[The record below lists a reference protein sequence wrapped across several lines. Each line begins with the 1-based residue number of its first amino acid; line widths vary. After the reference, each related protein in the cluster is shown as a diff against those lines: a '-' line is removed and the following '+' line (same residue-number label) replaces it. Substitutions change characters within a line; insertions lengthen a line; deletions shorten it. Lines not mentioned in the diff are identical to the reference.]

1 MSKTKDQGFHLIVIF
16 DNYEEII
23 SKLAKKDKC
32 INTDNISGSSHC
44 ITVERPVM

>member
-1 MSKTKDQGFHLIVIF
+1 MSKTREKGFHLIVIF
-16 DNYEEII
+16 DNYEETI

-32 INTDNISGSSHC
+32 INKDSISGSSHC